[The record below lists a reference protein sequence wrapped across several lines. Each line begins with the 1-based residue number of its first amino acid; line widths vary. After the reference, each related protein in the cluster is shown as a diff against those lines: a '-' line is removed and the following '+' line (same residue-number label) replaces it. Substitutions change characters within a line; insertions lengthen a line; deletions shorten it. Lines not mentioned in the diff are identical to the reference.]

1 VINKIP
7 KQVGKL
13 NEDILYTPEEIAQ
26 KLKITKG
33 TVYEMIKR
41 GELEAH
47 RIGRHLRISRTQF
60 DIYLL
65 KSRGYDNTYEATII
79 KTNDET
85 FASIGTVRF
94 HVNTELEGPVKVA
107 IRPENII
114 LSKGTFVSSA
124 RNVHKGNVIDII
136 NVGSNVIV
144 VVDIGIP
151 IRALITKKSFAEMG
165 IEKGAELF
173 VVFKTMSVTV
183 YK

>member
-1 VINKIP
+1 
-7 KQVGKL
+7 L
-13 NEDILYTPEEIAQ
+13 SEDILYTPEEIAQ

-47 RIGRHLRISRTQF
+47 RIGRYLRISRTQF
-60 DIYLL
+60 DNYLM
-65 KSRGYDNTYEATII
+65 KSRGFDNTYEAFII
-79 KTNDET
+79 KTGDET
-85 FASIGTVRF
+85 FAQVGKVII
-94 HVNTELEGPVKVA
+94 HVNTSLEGQVKIA

-124 RNVHKGNVIDII
+124 RNVHKGKVIDII
-136 NVGSNVIV
+136 NVDSSVLV

-151 IRALITKKSFAEMG
+151 IKALITKKSFAEMG
-165 IEKGAELF
+165 IEKGTELY

>member
-1 VINKIP
+1 MR
-7 KQVGKL
+7 KL
-13 NEDILYTPEEIAQ
+13 NEDILFTPEEIAQ

-60 DIYLL
+60 DIYLS
-65 KSRGYDNTYEATII
+65 KSRGYDNTYEATINR
-79 KTNDET
+79 TNDET
-85 FASIGTVRF
+85 YAKIETVQIY
-94 HVNTELEGPVKVA
+94 VNTTHEGPVKIA

-136 NVGSNVIV
+136 NVESNVIV

-151 IRALITKKSFAEMG
+151 IRALITKKSFDEMG
-165 IEKGAELF
+165 IEKGSELF
-173 VVFKTMSVTV
+173 VVFKTMSVAV

>member
-1 VINKIP
+1 M
-7 KQVGKL
+7 

-41 GELEAH
+41 GDLEAH
-47 RIGRHLRISRTQF
+47 RIGKHIRISQTQF
-60 DIYLL
+60 EIYLL
-65 KSRGYDNTYEATII
+65 KSKGYENIYEATL
-79 KTNDET
+79 NHESDET
-85 FASIGTVRF
+85 FANIGSVSI
-94 HVNTELEGPVKVA
+94 HVNTALEGHVKVS
-107 IRPENII
+107 IRPGNII
-114 LSKGTFVSSA
+114 LTRGEFVSSA

-136 NVGSNVIV
+136 NAGSSEIV

-151 IRALITKKSFAEMG
+151 IKALITLKSLNEMDIKKG
-165 IEKGAELF
+165 TELY

>member
-1 VINKIP
+1 M
-7 KQVGKL
+7 

-41 GELEAH
+41 GDLGAH
-47 RIGRHLRISRTQF
+47 HIGKSIRISQTQF
-60 DIYLL
+60 EIYLS
-65 KSRGYDNTYEATII
+65 KSEGYGNIYEATL
-79 KTNDET
+79 NHENGET
-85 FASIGTVRF
+85 TANIGPVSIYVDTK
-94 HVNTELEGPVKVA
+94 LEGHAKVS

-136 NVGSNVIV
+136 NVDSSVMV

-151 IRALITKKSFAEMG
+151 IKALITTKSLSEMG
-165 IEKGAELF
+165 IEKGTELY

>member
-1 VINKIP
+1 
-7 KQVGKL
+7 VGKL

-47 RIGRHLRISRTQF
+47 RIGKHLRISRTQF
-60 DIYLL
+60 DKYLM

-85 FASIGTVRF
+85 FASIGTVRL
-94 HVNTELEGPVKVA
+94 HVNTELEGQVKVA

-114 LSKGTFVSSA
+114 LSKGTFISSA
-124 RNVHKGNVIDII
+124 RNVHKGKVTDII
-136 NVGSNVIV
+136 NVGSNAIV

-151 IRALITKKSFAEMG
+151 IRALITKKSFAEMD
-165 IEKGAELF
+165 IEKGAELY

>member
-1 VINKIP
+1 M
-7 KQVGKL
+7 
-13 NEDILYTPEEIAQ
+13 NEDILYTTEEIAQ

-47 RIGRHLRISRTQF
+47 RVGRHLRISQAQF
-60 DIYLL
+60 EIYLL
-65 KSRGYDNTYEATII
+65 KSRGYDNVYEATL
-79 KTNDET
+79 TRENDET
-85 FASIGTVRF
+85 FANIGAVKF
-94 HVNTELEGPVKVA
+94 HVNTALEGNVKVS

-114 LSKGTFVSSA
+114 LSKGSFVSSA
-124 RNVHKGNVIDII
+124 RNVHKGTVIDIV
-136 NVGSNVIV
+136 NVDSKAMV

-151 IRALITKKSFAEMG
+151 IRALITLKSLDEMD
-165 IEKGAELF
+165 IKKGAELY